1 MLLLHLFDFPVIFLI
16 IQLLLMATAC
26 LPIKLLNVYVNL
38 ESSRRRTDRILKMC
52 PWTFA
57 FLSVYFTPSS
67 FSFFLSIFS
76 LSVLF
81 IVFFIHFSF
90 SSCSLFLS
98 SFLSSLCVYYCSFQ
112 SLLHVQSEHVYII
125 FFFSFLVKSVWLT
138 FNLTNIIK

>member
-76 LSVLF
+76 LS
-81 IVFFIHFSF
+81 
-90 SSCSLFLS
+90 FLS
-98 SFLSSLCVYYCSFQ
+98 SFLFIFLSFFLLFFISFFFPFFFICVLLFFISHCYSLIIYTCICLSLRISYCVQ
-112 SLLHVQSEHVYII
+112 SL
-125 FFFSFLVKSVWLT
+125 FFFSQCD
-138 FNLTNIIK
+138 

>member
-26 LPIKLLNVYVNL
+26 LPIKPLNVYVNL

-98 SFLSSLCVYYCSFQ
+98 SFLFSLCVYYCSFH
-112 SLLHVQSEHVYII
+112 LTVACTVWTCIHYI
-125 FFFSFLVKSVWLT
+125 FFSFLVKSVWLT

>member
-76 LSVLF
+76 LSVFF
-81 IVFFIHFSF
+81 IVFLFIF
-90 SSCSLFLS
+90 FLS
-98 SFLSSLCVYYCSFQ
+98 FVLFFFLLSFFLYLCIAVLFI
-112 SLLHVQSEHVYII
+112 SLLHVHSEHVYII